1 MHTKVSELA
10 VGDVWQQS
18 ANRREVLESFGIGAE
33 CADLPLRS
41 ACTARG
47 VCFEEVRRALMECA
61 QTAVMCQADWAGASL
76 TDLADHIATWHH
88 AYFREQLPRLG
99 VLLDKV
105 AARHGRRHPHLFDL
119 QQIYRQFSDQ
129 LLKHLMREELAV
141 FPSIRALDDAS
152 GLPQSMCECF
162 VSGIRHTIQVM
173 RDEHRD
179 LTRLLANM
187 RKLTFGFWPPGDA
200 TREYRELLDSLEG
213 LESDLKRGIHK
224 EDDLLFPCAATA
236 EDSLM
241 AVNNRRRTIL
251 A

>member
-1 MHTKVSELA
+1 MRTKESELA

-18 ANRREVLESFGIGAE
+18 ANCREVLEGFGIGAE

-41 ACTARG
+41 ACTAKG
-47 VCFEEVRRALMECA
+47 VCFEEVRRALMEGD
-61 QTAVMCQADWAGASL
+61 QTAVTCPDDWAGASM
-76 TDLADHIATWHH
+76 TDLADHIVAWHH
-88 AYFREQLPRLG
+88 AYFREQLPRLA

-105 AARHGRRHPHLFDL
+105 IARHARRHPHLFDL
-119 QQIYRQFSDQ
+119 QQIYCQFSDQ

-141 FPSIRALDDAS
+141 FPSIRALDEAAR
-152 GLPQSMCECF
+152 LQLTMCECH
-162 VSGIRHTIQVM
+162 VSSIRHTIQVM
-173 RDEHRD
+173 RDEHQD

-200 TREYRELLDSLEG
+200 TREYRELLDGLEG